1 MARSS
6 FIKDISKVGGIT
18 LGGLVGALA
27 IALAVAFL
35 YFGMSSGDVGLIG
48 FYLLL
53 SGSASLV
60 LGLGAAN
67 LGLRSA
73 VGIRSKIALAG
84 AVGGGIALVNII
96 VTALLMF
103 LSSHDLTLLVVLAL
117 FSLVIPLFF
126 SFAIAGSI
134 TSSIEALTR
143 GAQRLAEGDLS
154 TRLETSSRDEV
165 GDLANALN
173 TMAEE
178 LEKSFRRQQDM
189 EQARRDLIASVSH
202 DLRTP
207 LASMRAMI
215 EAITDGV
222 VSDQA
227 TIERYW
233 LTLKGEVAHL
243 SNLIDDLFELS
254 RIDAGTLELRLQ
266 PSSLE
271 AILANTLESMKS
283 QAGNRALD
291 LKSGLGEQPE
301 PVLVDPHKLQRVLYN
316 LIQNAIR
323 HTPADGTILVEA
335 QTWARWWKCTSRTR
349 GRASPT
355 KTSTTCST
363 DFTEV
368 KNPAPGSSAGPVWAL
383 PSPRASSKRTE
394 AASGSKATPAKAA
407 GSASPCPRPPQGHQ
421 PFRTFDSLSSA
432 IPLRWRLC

>member
-6 FIKDISKVGGIT
+6 FIKDVPRVGGIA
-18 LGGLVGALA
+18 LGAVVGALA

-35 YFGMSSGDVGLIG
+35 FFGMSSGDISRVG

-53 SGSASLV
+53 SGSVSLA

-73 VGIRSKIALAG
+73 IGIRSKIALAG

-103 LSSHDLTLLVVLAL
+103 LSTHDLTLLVILAL
-117 FSLVIPLFF
+117 FSLVISLFF

-143 GAQRLAEGDLS
+143 GARRLAEGDLS

-165 GDLANALN
+165 ADLANALN

-178 LEKSFRRQQDM
+178 LERSFRRQQDL

-254 RIDAGTLELRLQ
+254 RIDAGMLELRLQ

-271 AILANTLESMKS
+271 EILADTLESMKS

-291 LKSGLGEQPE
+291 LKSDLGEQPE

-335 QTWARWWKCTSRTR
+335 QDLGQMFEVYVADTGQGIPDEDISNVFDRFYRGEKSRSR
-349 GRASPT
+349 EFGGAGLGLAIAKGIVEAHGGRIWVESSPG
-355 KTSTTCST
+355 K
-363 DFTEV
+363 
-368 KNPAPGSSAGPVWAL
+368 GSRFSFSVP
-383 PSPRASSKRTE
+383 
-394 AASGSKATPAKAA
+394 KATTGA
-407 GSASPCPRPPQGHQ
+407 SAV
-421 PFRTFDSLSSA
+421 
-432 IPLRWRLC
+432 